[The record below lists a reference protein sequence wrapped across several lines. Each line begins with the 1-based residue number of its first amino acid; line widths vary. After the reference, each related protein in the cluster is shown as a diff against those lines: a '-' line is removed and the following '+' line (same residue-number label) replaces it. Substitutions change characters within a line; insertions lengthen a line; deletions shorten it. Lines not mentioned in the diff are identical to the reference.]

1 MTRPSHSPQP
11 ANADAAPTLA
21 QCLAQAQALGLARL
35 DAQMLLLHSLGRS
48 VHDRAW
54 LLAHDTESL
63 SPGQQAAWQTALQ
76 RRLAG
81 DYAGNPINEYLQFY
95 RLGIDGV
102 FSDFAD
108 TAVVA
113 REMLKL
119 ERRIAAQA
127 QAE

>member
-1 MTRPSHSPQP
+1 MR
-11 ANADAAPTLA
+11 
-21 QCLAQAQALGLARL
+21 GLK
-35 DAQMLLLHSLGRS
+35 
-48 VHDRAW
+48 VHTWTFRN
-54 LLAHDTESL
+54 E
-63 SPGQQAAWQTALQ
+63 Q

-95 RLGIDGV
+95 QLGIDGV

-119 ERRIAAQA
+119 QQRLDPQA
-127 QAE
+127 D